1 MSSEVIRLD
10 GVIDLH
16 AHGGPDVRPRKMTGL
31 ELARAAQ
38 QAGMRGFLFK
48 NHHAPTVLPAALLR
62 EAVPG
67 LEVFG
72 GLALNHSVGG
82 LNPAAVEAALKMG
95 AAEIWMPTLDAAHER
110 AFRGHP
116 GSGITVFNER
126 GDERGRLLDSVQEI
140 LRLIAAS
147 DCILGLGH
155 LSFPEMLA
163 VLRAGRE
170 LGIEKFLVNHPEIEF
185 LNLSPSMQRELAGP
199 GVYFERCYVR
209 ANQAVGWDGLARVI
223 REVGVESTVLA
234 TDLGQPDNPDPV
246 SGMREMLQQLAARG
260 FTRAE
265 LAVMTCR
272 NPSRL
277 LARLL
282 GLCGESASTAAGAAD
297 R

>member
-16 AHGGPDVRPRKMTGL
+16 THGGPDVRPRKMTGL

-48 NHHAPTVLPAALLR
+48 NHHAPTVAPAALLR

-72 GLALNHSVGG
+72 GLALN
-82 LNPAAVEAALKMG
+82 
-95 AAEIWMPTLDAAHER
+95 
-110 AFRGHP
+110 
-116 GSGITVFNER
+116 
-126 GDERGRLLDSVQEI
+126 DS
-140 LRLIAAS
+140 
-147 DCILGLGH
+147 
-155 LSFPEMLA
+155 
-163 VLRAGRE
+163 
-170 LGIEKFLVNHPEIEF
+170 
-185 LNLSPSMQRELAGP
+185 
-199 GVYFERCYVR
+199 
-209 ANQAVGWDGLARVI
+209 
-223 REVGVESTVLA
+223 
-234 TDLGQPDNPDPV
+234 V

-277 LARLL
+277 L
-282 GLCGESASTAAGAAD
+282 GLNERA
-297 R
+297 